1 MLLLAVTALLFG
13 APGANASVDQVR
25 GGQSALFVPFA
36 DVVTLAQKGIS
47 ISPISPAFLTF
58 NSFQEGPALRFP
70 VSGGTVESDTM
81 VGTVNH
87 AGGMLIQKI
96 DPQTDTVTHEMSV
109 INLRIL
115 NGNMLVGDA
124 LELLPAPTADLI
136 NATWSKD
143 PVTGVIHYEA
153 DAQTSAATAL
163 VLNTYFETDAFV
175 GGSILGR
182 LKSDIN
188 TLAHVRPQG
197 ATPMRVSLVPAYV
210 PCAAPDRVHG
220 PPLDS
225 PSCASPTQRSTELTV
240 GTPDANGRASSS
252 TGSVQMR
259 VVAGNPNTT
268 EDEAD
273 VRLVA
278 DITDVPARLGP
289 GGLRRRARG
298 SHHPAPHRPPERL
311 WSDRELH
318 AHGHAVR
325 VHGAMHGHGGDR
337 DRIGMLGRH
346 DGGRAR
352 SRHHR
357 RGCAGGLPARSG
369 DGRRRRPGRGS
380 RDRAQRN
387 LCSAGHFRSLTSRSV
402 ENPRNG

>member
-1 MLLLAVTALLFG
+1 MQLLRGVARAMLLLAVTALLFG

-25 GGQSALFVPFA
+25 GGQSGLFVPFT

-96 DPQTDTVTHEMSV
+96 DPATNTVTHEMSV

-188 TLAHVRPQG
+188 TLAHVRPG
-197 ATPMRVSLVPAYV
+197 G
-210 PCAAPDRVHG
+210 D
-220 PPLDS
+220 
-225 PSCASPTQRSTELTV
+225 
-240 GTPDANGRASSS
+240 PDARVAGPGVRPLRGARPRPRAS
-252 TGSVQMR
+252 
-259 VVAGNPNTT
+259 
-268 EDEAD
+268 
-273 VRLVA
+273 
-278 DITDVPARLGP
+278 ARLRV
-289 GGLRRRARG
+289 LRLADSAIHRVDSRDARRERPRDAARRAPCR
-298 SHHPAPHRPPERL
+298 
-311 WSDRELH
+311 
-318 AHGHAVR
+318 
-325 VHGAMHGHGGDR
+325 
-337 DRIGMLGRH
+337 
-346 DGGRAR
+346 
-352 SRHHR
+352 
-357 RGCAGGLPARSG
+357 
-369 DGRRRRPGRGS
+369 
-380 RDRAQRN
+380 
-387 LCSAGHFRSLTSRSV
+387 
-402 ENPRNG
+402 